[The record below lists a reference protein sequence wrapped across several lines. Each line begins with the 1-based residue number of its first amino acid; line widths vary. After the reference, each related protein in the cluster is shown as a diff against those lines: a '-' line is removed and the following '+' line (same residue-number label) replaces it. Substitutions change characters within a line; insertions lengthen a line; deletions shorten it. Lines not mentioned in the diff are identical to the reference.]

1 MAKRT
6 VCWFSCGAAS
16 AVATKIAI
24 DEYGDQ
30 PLSVFSISLKREHT
44 DNKRFLEDCAKWFG
58 RTVHEIADKKYNA
71 DPHEVFIKTGFL
83 VGPYGA
89 ACTRILKREVR
100 EVTQRPTDRHVFGFT
115 YEEQERYDDFLD
127 ANNIDCDAPL
137 IRHKLTKKDCLAMIA
152 NAGIEIPVMYKMGYK
167 NNNCIGCVKG
177 GAGYWN
183 KIRVDFPDVFA
194 EMSAI
199 EKRLGRSVIRLVDHY
214 EIVNGKRK
222 AIKKNVPLSELDP
235 SVGRYSDEIEIECG
249 AACQMASIDF
259 GEVCDDL

>member
-100 EVTQRPTDRHVFGFT
+100 EVTQRPTGMSSALR
-115 YEEQERYDDFLD
+115 
-127 ANNIDCDAPL
+127 
-137 IRHKLTKKDCLAMIA
+137 TKNRNGTTTSLM
-152 NAGIEIPVMYKMGYK
+152 PTTSTVTL
-167 NNNCIGCVKG
+167 
-177 GAGYWN
+177 
-183 KIRVDFPDVFA
+183 RSFA
-194 EMSAI
+194 TS
-199 EKRLGRSVIRLVDHY
+199 
-214 EIVNGKRK
+214 
-222 AIKKNVPLSELDP
+222 
-235 SVGRYSDEIEIECG
+235 
-249 AACQMASIDF
+249 
-259 GEVCDDL
+259 